1 MAHAASCLGSSDA
14 LVLSEAEGPLQA
26 GVAMIECIRL
36 VISEV
41 GARAKEREK
50 KGIWR
55 AKNKKR
61 ERKED
66 MERAADASY
75 TDESSRKHTRKN

>member
-1 MAHAASCLGSSDA
+1 M
-14 LVLSEAEGPLQA
+14 
-26 GVAMIECIRL
+26 ECMRL
-36 VISEV
+36 VIGEV

-66 MERAADASY
+66 MERIGERIVGASC
-75 TDESSRKHTRKN
+75 TDEASRKHTRTN